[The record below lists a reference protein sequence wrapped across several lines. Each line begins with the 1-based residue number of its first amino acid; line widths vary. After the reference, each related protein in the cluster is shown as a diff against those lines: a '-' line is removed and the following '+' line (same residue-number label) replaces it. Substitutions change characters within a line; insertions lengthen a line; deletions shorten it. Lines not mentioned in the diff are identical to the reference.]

1 MFLHGAASMYR
12 YPPPVPAAA
21 WPATPRRNA
30 YRLGFHLEQH
40 FNAKIYTSG
49 SPVRGHVLLR
59 PAQDIAYDDFEI
71 SLVGVSSTQNLLQHE
86 SAIVAMPFMKLV
98 MPLCPDSLPAS
109 KVFAAG
115 QEYIF
120 RFHFVL
126 PFHLAIGSCRHGCV
140 SPAVKELHL
149 RPPPTMGFWEGDD
162 QSPQMTQI
170 KYAVAV
176 LATRRLPADPLP
188 ARVIAESSM
197 IRVLPAFPED
207 APLDITPVDDGYAL
221 SRSKTIRRNFV
232 AGKLG
237 RLTATAAQPKAVM
250 LSPDGHAASATSC
263 RLTLVFD
270 SVGAGTPSPRISSV
284 SGKLTSHTYFD
295 MSFMNR
301 LPNLGN
307 RPSPE
312 ATSPYRYT
320 TSTKLFS
327 LPVGDLPW
335 REERAESAWEEAM
348 FPLARGDSVL
358 TQENPSR
365 RASAATCPDMESSMG
380 SRPRRCVAE
389 LDVQFTIPRN
399 NRKMFL
405 PTFHSC
411 RISRT
416 YTLHLC
422 LAVGQ
427 TFSTLS
433 LVVPLQIGVE
443 STSDNR
449 MQQHEFRAA
458 PGLALV
464 RGPDRARRNTYA
476 GLPGYMLESS
486 DHELPG
492 YC

>member
-86 SAIVAMPFMKLV
+86 SGIVAVPFMKLV

-109 KVFAAG
+109 KIFAAG
-115 QEYIF
+115 QEYLF

-176 LATRRLPADPLP
+176 LATRRLPPDPLP

-348 FPLARGDSVL
+348 FPLARGVL
-358 TQENPSR
+358 APTQENPSR

-389 LDVQFTIPRN
+389 LDIQFTIPRN

-443 STSDNR
+443 SASDNR
-449 MQQHEFRAA
+449 IQQHEFRTA

-464 RGPDRARRNTYA
+464 RGPDHARRNTYA

>member
-59 PAQDIAYDDFEI
+59 PAQDIAYDEFEI

-86 SAIVAMPFMKLV
+86 SGIVALPFMKLV

-109 KVFAAG
+109 KIFAAG
-115 QEYIF
+115 QEYLF
-120 RFHFVL
+120 RFHF
-126 PFHLAIGSCRHGCV
+126 
-140 SPAVKELHL
+140 ELHL
-149 RPPPTMGFWEGDD
+149 RPPPTMGFWDGDD

-270 SVGAGTPSPRISSV
+270 SVGAGTRSPRISSV

-295 MSFMNR
+295 MSSMNR

-348 FPLARGDSVL
+348 FPLARGVL
-358 TQENPSR
+358 APTQENPWR

-389 LDVQFTIPRN
+389 LDIQFTIPRN

-443 STSDNR
+443 SASDNR

-464 RGPDRARRNTYA
+464 RGPDHARRNTYA